1 MWGNSIKI
9 ITKQQKASVL
19 SLCFFNN
26 STLTCHSPKG
36 SQSYY
41 FFYKSAYF
49 FFFLTA
55 LSVTK
60 FRTLTSKSYDKASLS
75 CSAWEPGLIPA
86 TMLDENES
94 VLIFAVSSL
103 KLSETF
109 DSDMPEFRHE
119 KLVKPVRV
127 LLDQ

>member
-1 MWGNSIKI
+1 M
-9 ITKQQKASVL
+9 
-19 SLCFFNN
+19 
-26 STLTCHSPKG
+26 
-36 SQSYY
+36 SQPQRVSELRF

-49 FFFLTA
+49 FFLSDT

-60 FRTLTSKSYDKASLS
+60 LCTLTPKSYDKASLS
-75 CSAWEPGLIPA
+75 CPAWEPGLIPA

-119 KLVKPVRV
+119 KLVKPVRG
-127 LLDQ
+127 LLDQCLLLNTS